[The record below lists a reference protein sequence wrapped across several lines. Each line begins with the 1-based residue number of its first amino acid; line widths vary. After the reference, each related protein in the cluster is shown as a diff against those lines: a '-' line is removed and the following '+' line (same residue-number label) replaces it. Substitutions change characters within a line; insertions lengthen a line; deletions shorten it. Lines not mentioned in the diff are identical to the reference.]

1 MKTKTIKLIS
11 RWVVILI
18 ILIGASCVAVGIVQ
32 ANAQDSLSGA
42 LMLGFEL
49 DNLPVERLS
58 ERDAVDAEGTHY
70 GLISTGGN
78 ALIHYTGYYNTI
90 ENKYVHLTDPTGE
103 PQITGDY
110 LMLDDAKILFENGA
124 YASKR
129 DLRFGT
135 PVLVESDYTL
145 ESYPGQMHCT
155 KIVILK

>member
-90 ENKYVHLTDPTGE
+90 ENKYVHLTDPAGE

-110 LMLDDAKILFENGA
+110 LNARRCRDTFRERSIRFQAGSQIRNSGA
-124 YASKR
+124 
-129 DLRFGT
+129 
-135 PVLVESDYTL
+135 
-145 ESYPGQMHCT
+145 C
-155 KIVILK
+155 